1 MYELEIKTDLKGI
14 LERVPPQKVWARL
27 AKIFFTFIWQFHK
40 VGGDLKRL
48 YNGFQKWNI
57 VFSVQVCI

>member
-14 LERVPPQKVWARL
+14 LERVLPQKIWARL
-27 AKIFFTFIWQFHK
+27 YKIFFTFKWQFQK

-48 YNGFQKWNI
+48 YNGFQKWNV